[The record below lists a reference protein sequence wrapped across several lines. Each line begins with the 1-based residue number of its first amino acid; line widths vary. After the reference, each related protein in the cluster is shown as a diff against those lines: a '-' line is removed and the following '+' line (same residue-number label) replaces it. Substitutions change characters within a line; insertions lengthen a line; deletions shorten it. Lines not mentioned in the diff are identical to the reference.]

1 METRKL
7 YYEDCHMQQFTA
19 TVTACQETKDGYAV
33 QLDATAF
40 YPVGGGQDCDTGN
53 LGNGK
58 VLHVRE
64 EGEQILHICDEPLEV
79 GQTVSGSI
87 DYDARFARM
96 QQHTGEHIVSGL
108 IHALFGYHN
117 VGFHMGKDAMEV
129 DFDGMLTDED
139 VARVE
144 RLANEAVWKNLT
156 VKCWYPAPEELSQ
169 VGYRSK
175 RELPWPVRIVQI
187 PGYDSCACCG
197 VHVARTGEV
206 GIIKIL
212 SRTKFHAGVRLEMVC
227 GDQAYTYIS
236 AALEQNRQVSQ
247 LLSVKVLET
256 GDGAKKLL
264 EALSQQKYRNG
275 QLQEQIFCSIAQSYA
290 GGDDVI
296 HFEEGLE
303 PGQLRNLADQ
313 IAQVCSGVAAVFSA
327 AGEKCNYCLVSRGTD
342 VSALGKA
349 MTQALSGRGGGKP
362 NAQQGTLQADR
373 AAIEAFFQKWQ
384 GN

>member
-1 METRKL
+1 
-7 YYEDCHMQQFTA
+7 
-19 TVTACQETKDGYAV
+19 
-33 QLDATAF
+33 
-40 YPVGGGQDCDTGN
+40 
-53 LGNGK
+53 
-58 VLHVRE
+58 
-64 EGEQILHICDEPLEV
+64 
-79 GQTVSGSI
+79 
-87 DYDARFARM
+87 
-96 QQHTGEHIVSGL
+96 
-108 IHALFGYHN
+108 
-117 VGFHMGKDAMEV
+117 MGKDAMEV